1 MSDSLWPNASLLC
14 PPLSPRVCFNSC
26 LLSRWY
32 YLTILSSAT
41 PSPFA
46 FNLSRHQGL
55 FQWVGSTIRWPEYW
69 SFSFSISPSS
79 RYTGLLS
86 FRINW
91 FDTLAFQGTLK
102 SLLQRHNSEASVLRC
117 WFFFMV
123 QLSHM
128 YIITGKTID
137 NWLIWTFVGKVMSL
151 VFNTLSRF
159 VIAFLP
165 ESKHLLIS
173 WLQSSILVLPFPSLT
188 LGWQRSFLRVTG
200 RQDRA

>member
-14 PPLSPRVCFNSC
+14 PLLSPRVCFNSC

-55 FQWVGSTIRWPEYW
+55 FQWVGSTIRWPKYW

-128 YIITGKTID
+128 YTTTGKTIA
-137 NWLIWTFVGKVMSL
+137 LTIPTFVSKVMSL
-151 VFNTLSRF
+151 LFNTLFRF
-159 VIAFLP
+159 VKLSF
-165 ESKHLLIS
+165 
-173 WLQSSILVLPFPSLT
+173 QGTSIF
-188 LGWQRSFLRVTG
+188 
-200 RQDRA
+200 